1 MTTRRRAPRPTA
13 TRRAR
18 RTAPGA
24 QPRRARARSSATR
37 QRIIEAALHAFGEH
51 GFDGA
56 MTRDIAEA
64 AGVQQP
70 LINYHFGSKDGLW
83 RAVVAHLFAELR
95 ESVQGRL
102 GEVATLDPPE
112 ALAAVLHH
120 FVLFTAERLQLS
132 RLMLKETAA
141 RGERL
146 IWIVEHHLRPSFNA
160 ALALIQAA
168 QRRGALAGIEP
179 VSAYYLFVG
188 AATSAFVMG
197 PAYQLLTGCDPF
209 SPERRN
215 AYADAVVQLFLPTHR
230 AAPKRRR
237 PELRPPGGAS
247 VRIREDTDQ

>member
-1 MTTRRRAPRPTA
+1 VTTRRRAPRPTA

-37 QRIIEAALHAFGEH
+37 QRIIEAALRRIRRARLRR
-51 GFDGA
+51 
-56 MTRDIAEA
+56 RDDPRHRRGRGRA
-64 AGVQQP
+64 ATAHQ
-70 LINYHFGSKDGLW
+70 LYHFGSKDGLW
-83 RAVVAHLFAELR
+83 RVVVAHLFAELR

-120 FVLFTAERLQLS
+120 FVLFTAERPQLS

-197 PAYQLLTGCDPF
+197 PAYQLLTAAIRSAPSGEMPTPTRWCSSSCPPTAPRRSDGDP
-209 SPERRN
+209 SSGR
-215 AYADAVVQLFLPTHR
+215 R
-230 AAPKRRR
+230 AAR
-237 PELRPPGGAS
+237 P
-247 VRIREDTDQ
+247 